1 MLSNEKRRYID
12 KEIDKEIEANSDI
25 IEAKRLA
32 DIKDY
37 FHYGEYEMTFEY
49 LFLELME
56 TEGSKFTMGRK
67 TALKIAKLLERDK
80 EYFYDKDFWQKLQDF
95 VDERE
100 PIKTA

>member
-1 MLSNEKRRYID
+1 MLSNKTLNYILNEME
-12 KEIDKEIEANSDI
+12 KEIKANSDI
-25 IEAKRLA
+25 IQKDRLA
-32 DIKDY
+32 EILDD
-37 FHYGEYEMTFEY
+37 FNYGEYEMTFEY